1 MQKKLRLRK
10 HSFIGIST
18 IICLLLLNL
27 LFGFSKN
34 KSSSNIRFEISFP
47 QSVYKEAITGRVY
60 VILTRDNSREPRLQ
74 MYTHG
79 APFFGSDVEVLKPG
93 EAAVINEK
101 VLGYPVDSLNQI
113 PAGDYYV
120 QGFINIYTQFHRAD
134 GHTVWLHMDQWE
146 GQRFNVSPGNLYS
159 EVKQIHFDP
168 KQGGT
173 VKLIADKVIPPIKI
187 PPDTEWIKRIKIKS
201 KLISEFWGRPMY
213 LGATILLPK
222 GYHENPDKYYPTI
235 YLQGHFSLSAPMGFT
250 MEEPKENNRWARLGY
265 EFYKEWVSG
274 TIPPMLIITFQH
286 PTPYYDDSYAVN
298 SENNGPYGDAIIKEL
313 IPYIEK
319 HFRPIPKPYARLLT
333 GGSTGG
339 WEALALQI
347 FHPDF
352 FGGCWSLCPDP
363 VDFRYFQMINIYEDK
378 NAFYKELGWLQI
390 PTASDR
396 DIYGM
401 VTLTSAQRNRYELV
415 RGTKNRSGGQ
425 IDIFE
430 ATYGPVADDG
440 YPKPLFDPLTGE
452 IDPEVVNY
460 WKEHFDLRY
469 YLEKNWPTIGPQLVG
484 KLHIYTGDMDTF
496 YLNNAVY
503 LLEDFLQN
511 HTNPYYAGTV
521 EYGDREPHCWGP
533 YGAELIKLMAEHL
546 KKYAAKERGF
556 E

>member
-10 HSFIGIST
+10 HLFIGISI

-27 LFGFSKN
+27 LFGFSKD

-47 QSVYKEAITGRVY
+47 QSVHKEAITGRVY
-60 VILTRDNSREPRLQ
+60 IILTRDNSREPRLQ
-74 MYTHG
+74 MHTHG
-79 APFFGSDVEVLKPG
+79 APFFGLDVEGLKPG
-93 EAAVINEK
+93 EAAVIDEK
-101 VLGYPVDSLNQI
+101 MLGYPMDTLSQI

-120 QGFINIYTQFHRAD
+120 QGLINIYTQFHRAD
-134 GHTVWLHMDQWE
+134 GHSVWLHMDQWE

-159 EVKQIHFDP
+159 EVQQIHFDP
-168 KQGGT
+168 KQGGM
-173 VKLIADKVIPPIKI
+173 VKLIADKVISPIKV

-201 KLISEFWGRPMY
+201 KMISEFWGRPMY

-222 GYHENPDKYYPTI
+222 GYHENHDKYYPTI
-235 YLQGHFSLSAPMGFT
+235 YLQGHFSLRAPMGFT
-250 MEEPKENNRWARLGY
+250 AKEPKENNRWARLGY

-319 HFRPIPKPYARLLT
+319 HFRAIPKPYARLLT

-363 VDFRYFQMINIYEDK
+363 VDFRYFQMINIYKDK
-378 NAFYKELGWLQI
+378 NAFHKELGWLRI

-415 RGTKNRSGGQ
+415 RGTKSRSGGQ

-430 ATYGPVADDG
+430 ATYGPVGEDG

-452 IDPEVVNY
+452 IDPEVANY
-460 WKEHFDLRY
+460 WKEHYDLRY

-503 LLEDFLQN
+503 LLEDFLEN
-511 HTNPYYAGTV
+511 RTNPYYAGTV
-521 EYGDREPHCWGP
+521 EYGDRKPHCWGP
-533 YGAELIKLMAEHL
+533 YGTELIKLMAEYL
-546 KKYAAKERGF
+546 KKYAPKE
-556 E
+556 